1 MEWRGTNTTPQT
13 HKHRSGFGLRVQRSL
28 GVFTPD
34 RAHRKGGQRRTTEP
48 CLLFQYHR
56 ANSVTWNPH
65 KMMGVPLQCSAILV
79 REKVRQ
85 CSSLQSSPPSCS
97 RVLLTPV
104 CCRDYCKAA
113 TPCVLVTCSSKTNSM
128 MSRTTRATRPFSV
141 DATWT
146 SSSSGLCGRQRFV
159 F

>member
-1 MEWRGTNTTPQT
+1 MNSARFALLVPC
-13 HKHRSGFGLRVQRSL
+13 SL

-34 RAHRKGGQRRTTEP
+34 SRQLSYGGEGGQRRTTEP
-48 CLLFQYHR
+48 CLLFQYLHR

-79 REKVRQ
+79 RERVRQ
-85 CSSLQSSPPSCS
+85 RSLSLISALHLHRSPPHS
-97 RVLLTPV
+97 V

-113 TPCVLVTCSSKTNSM
+113 TPCVPVTCSSKTNSM
-128 MSRTTRATRPFSV
+128 TSRTTRATRPFSV
-141 DATWT
+141 GATWT